1 MIPDIGIALAKNFAL
16 DRSVSG
22 NAFIVRLL
30 SYVKGALL
38 RFESRTEA
46 PFINYNMQIISLLRV
61 SNGTPSG
68 ISEYSG

>member
-16 DRSVSG
+16 DWSVSG

-38 RFESRTEA
+38 RFESRTGHL
-46 PFINYNMQIISLLRV
+46 FIRLSY
-61 SNGTPSG
+61 
-68 ISEYSG
+68 

>member
-1 MIPDIGIALAKNFAL
+1 MPAGMIPDIGIALAKNFVP

-38 RFESRTEA
+38 RFKSRTGHL
-46 PFINYNMQIISLLRV
+46 FIRLSY
-61 SNGTPSG
+61 
-68 ISEYSG
+68 

>member
-1 MIPDIGIALAKNFAL
+1 MWLSCLPPSDGIGFHQAGMIPDIGIALAKNFVP

-38 RFESRTEA
+38 RFKSRTGHL
-46 PFINYNMQIISLLRV
+46 FIRLSY
-61 SNGTPSG
+61 
-68 ISEYSG
+68 